1 MNITA
6 TLIGQMIVFTVLVW
20 FIKGVM
26 WEPILTAMQARQK
39 RIADGLAAAEQ
50 GLQNEELAKQAA
62 IDELKKA
69 KTESAEI
76 IAQAQ
81 KRASEIVEE
90 AKGTATEEAGR
101 VTTAAQAEIEQEVT
115 RAREGLRSQVASL
128 AVTGAEKILGKEIDA
143 KAHAKALDD
152 LASQI

>member
-1 MNITA
+1 MSDKTT
-6 TLIGQMIVFTVLVW
+6 TL
-20 FIKGVM
+20 
-26 WEPILTAMQARQK
+26 PA
-39 RIADGLAAAEQ
+39 
-50 GLQNEELAKQAA
+50 
-62 IDELKKA
+62 KKA
-69 KTESAEI
+69 KTEAAEI
-76 IAQAQ
+76 VTQAQ